1 MAQYITVWCT
11 GNIQDK
17 YYNVQWCY
25 NFWMAER
32 LNCVLSNIYIST
44 YIVEHDVTLQCN
56 TLQCMSVFVCT
67 RRYDCV
73 VSVCFPQNPQP
84 WNETFKVEIVG
95 TVSEWNENRCVTDG
109 YEVAPSEVSGPETI
123 CKNTNTTN
131 RKPIYDKYK
140 YNKCEVAPSEVSDSI
155 ELQMSVFPWLLQI
168 GCCWVEIS
176 QKSNPALK
184 ATLFQLSCTS
194 CQT

>member
-1 MAQYITVWCT
+1 MLH
-11 GNIQDK
+11 
-17 YYNVQWCY
+17 YN
-25 NFWMAER
+25 A
-32 LNCVLSNIYIST
+32 I
-44 YIVEHDVTLQCN
+44 HCN
-56 TLQCMSVFVCT
+56 EVVFVCT
-67 RRYDCV
+67 RCYDC

-131 RKPIYDKYK
+131 IKTIYDTYKYKYNKYK

-155 ELQMSVFPWLLQI
+155 ESQMSVFPWLLQI
-168 GCCWVEIS
+168 GYCWVEIS